1 MYNVE
6 KLEQQWLRYRRR
18 KTIVPIALTF
28 LGLAMIATVVYFI
41 DMGKYVSDN
50 NKTMLAPEKKNLVPT
65 TAAEGR
71 KEIDNKRP
79 VGKLDVLS
87 TEVPSLSLNQDEVH
101 PKVGQIIFQDAS
113 EKYESKVKKR
123 KNLLIQVTER
133 GGKDIATDIENR
145 FEFAK
150 DKSDSLFLAK
160 YYYDK
165 KAYKKSE
172 KWALET
178 NKLDNTIEESWLIF
192 AKSLAKQG
200 KRVESLKV
208 LKAFLD
214 ISGSMK
220 AKSLMDKIRR
230 GKSF

>member
-6 KLEQQWLRYRRR
+6 KLEQQWIRYRRKKILLPVASAAAVLLVAAGVIYYVGSQNSVADR
-18 KTIVPIALTF
+18 NDTVMAGSTAETPQKKPPEVKKSTV
-28 LGLAMIATVVYFI
+28 ATLN
-41 DMGKYVSDN
+41 S
-50 NKTMLAPEKKNLVPT
+50 
-65 TAAEGR
+65 
-71 KEIDNKRP
+71 
-79 VGKLDVLS
+79 LS
-87 TEVPSLSLNQDEVH
+87 TAVPSLGETAQNDR
-101 PKVGQIIFQDAS
+101 PKVGQIIFQDETKATTHQA
-113 EKYESKVKKR
+113 KKR

-133 GGKDIATDIENR
+133 GSKDIAIDIENR

-165 KAYKKSE
+165 MDYAKAE

-192 AKSLAKQG
+192 AKAQAKQG
-200 KRVESLKV
+200 KRIEALKV

-214 ISGSMK
+214 QRSSTK
-220 AKSLMDKIRR
+220 AKILMDRIRR
-230 GKSF
+230 GKNF

>member
-6 KLEQQWLRYRRR
+6 KLEQQWIRYRR
-18 KTIVPIALTF
+18 KKLLFPIVIVSTLLVVASASVYY
-28 LGLAMIATVVYFI
+28 LGNNNIFSEHNMTTVSSSKQAAAM
-41 DMGKYVSDN
+41 DK
-50 NKTMLAPEKKNLVPT
+50 
-65 TAAEGR
+65 
-71 KEIDNKRP
+71 KEIKDTHVLSKN
-79 VGKLDVLS
+79 LS
-87 TEVPSLSLNQDEVH
+87 TEVPSLQKRIQHSNS
-101 PKVGQIIFQDAS
+101 KVGQIIFQDDTAAVPG
-113 EKYESKVKKR
+113 KIKKR

-133 GGKDIATDIENR
+133 GSKDIAADIENR

-165 KAYKKSE
+165 KEYIKAE

-192 AKSLAKQG
+192 AKSKAKQG
-200 KRVESLKV
+200 KRIEALKV

-214 ISGSMK
+214 QSSSVK
-220 AKSLMDKIRR
+220 AKILIDKIRR
-230 GKSF
+230 GKNF

>member
-6 KLEQQWLRYRRR
+6 KLEQQWKLYRR
-18 KTIVPIALTF
+18 KKIVAPVVSTLVVLIVAS
-28 LGLAMIATVVYFI
+28 GLIYVVSK
-41 DMGKYVSDN
+41 GKNTLDINGSVAVS
-50 NKTMLAPEKKNLVPT
+50 AQ
-65 TAAEGR
+65 
-71 KEIDNKRP
+71 DNKSIGS
-79 VGKLDVLS
+79 VAKGKILS
-87 TEVPSLSLNQDEVH
+87 LGTEVPSLGSVANKAR
-101 PKVGQIIFQDAS
+101 PKVGQIIFQGEKQAS
-113 EKYESKVKKR
+113 EIKVKKR

-133 GGKDIATDIENR
+133 GGKDIAVDIENR

-165 KAYKKSE
+165 MEYSKAE

-178 NKLDNTIEESWLIF
+178 NKLDSTLEESWLIF
-192 AKSLAKQG
+192 AKAQAKQG
-200 KRVESLKV
+200 KRIESLKV
-208 LKAFLD
+208 LKAFID
-214 ISGSMK
+214 QSGSTQ